1 MGDVLLLYFGNCCV
15 YCVGKAFSKI
25 LLELAVGDSVE
36 FFLFNLLVV
45 TIQNTVIDKLIAPVG
60 SVISAFC
67 TI

>member
-25 LLELAVGDSVE
+25 LLDLAVGDSVE
-36 FFLFNLLVV
+36 FFLFNPLVV
-45 TIQNTVIDKLIAPVG
+45 TVQIDKLIAPVG
-60 SVISAFC
+60 SVISAFH